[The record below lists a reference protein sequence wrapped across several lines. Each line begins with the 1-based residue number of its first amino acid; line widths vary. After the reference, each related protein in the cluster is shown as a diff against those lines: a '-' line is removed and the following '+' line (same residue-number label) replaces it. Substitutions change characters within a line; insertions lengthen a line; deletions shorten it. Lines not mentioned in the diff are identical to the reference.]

1 MKLQVFGEEEEGYHF
16 GRRMTDIYNPF
27 SILNACK
34 SCYIDDYWFSSGT
47 PSYLVRLL
55 NHFQENMN
63 ELTNRYYTTQ
73 QFIDYKADVEMPFPM
88 IYQSGYLTIKDYNIR
103 RNTYLLDFPNDEVK
117 LCKEILPHIV
127 ERLIHRHLLISS
139 VYVF

>member
-1 MKLQVFGEEEEGYHF
+1 MNFFKPTTTAPSPEWRATTSTPPGMTEEEVEALLKKQYDGYHF

-55 NHFQENMN
+55 NHSQENMN
-63 ELTNRYYTTQ
+63 ELTNRYYTT
-73 QFIDYKADVEMPFPM
+73 
-88 IYQSGYLTIKDYNIR
+88 L
-103 RNTYLLDFPNDEVK
+103 
-117 LCKEILPHIV
+117 
-127 ERLIHRHLLISS
+127 
-139 VYVF
+139 VFLKK

>member
-1 MKLQVFGEEEEGYHF
+1 MKLEVFGEEEEGYHF

-27 SILNACK
+27 SILNAYK

-63 ELTNRYYTTQ
+63 ELTNRYYTTLM
-73 QFIDYKADVEMPFPM
+73 FTHAPM
-88 IYQSGYLTIKDYNIR
+88 RMGGCSFG
-103 RNTYLLDFPNDEVK
+103 
-117 LCKEILPHIV
+117 
-127 ERLIHRHLLISS
+127 
-139 VYVF
+139 